1 MYPTFQNKILEHHNC
16 QIYVSYTS
24 NLGMVSILINLEIL
38 VAQESKQ
45 DDEFYSATMSNQ
57 YFDSSTQDDNY
68 KRIGATNNILTGTSN
83 LEDADDHSTDD
94 HDHGDHSTNGWKFE
108 Q

>member
-1 MYPTFQNKILEHHNC
+1 
-16 QIYVSYTS
+16 
-24 NLGMVSILINLEIL
+24 MVSILINLEIL

-68 KRIGATNNILTGTSN
+68 NKIGATNNILTGTSN
-83 LEDADDHSTDD
+83 LDDVDDHNTDD
-94 HDHGDHSTNGWKFE
+94 HDHENHSTNGRKFE
-108 Q
+108 